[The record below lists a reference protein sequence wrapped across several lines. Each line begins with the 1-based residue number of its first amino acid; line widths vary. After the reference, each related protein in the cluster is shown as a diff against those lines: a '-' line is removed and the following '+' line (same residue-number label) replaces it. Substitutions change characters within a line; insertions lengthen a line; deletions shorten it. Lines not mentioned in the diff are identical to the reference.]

1 MFSWFPCGSAVK
13 NPPAMQDTQ
22 TWVQSLG
29 QEDPLED
36 GMQLT
41 LVLLQNP
48 MDREAW
54 RATVHRVTGNQTQMK
69 QLSTHTYIFS
79 YLLRYPC

>member
-1 MFSWFPCGSAVK
+1 
-13 NPPAMQDTQ
+13 MQDTQ

-29 QEDPLED
+29 LEDPLED

-41 LVLLQNP
+41 LVFLQNP
-48 MDREAW
+48 MEREAW
-54 RATVHRVTGNQTQMK
+54 WATVHRVTKNQTQMK
-69 QLSTHTYIFS
+69 QIRAYTYMFS